1 MIMAT
6 LGTFYIVIIV
16 IMACF
21 AIGSFFALPMIWYHV
36 GHISRKLTKLGQ
48 MIMDEIERNKK

>member
-1 MIMAT
+1 MAT

-16 IMACF
+16 IMVCF

-48 MIMDEIERNKK
+48 MITDEIERDKK